1 MTCVMKNVFPS
12 NLVYHENSLSVTI
25 EHQGEKQLCRH
36 NHAFFCYQREIR
48 DVFIFF
54 LIKDRKKPEMEDGG
68 KAAKRRE
75 PILHT
80 LPDTDRE

>member
-1 MTCVMKNVFPS
+1 MLSTRNKGCV
-12 NLVYHENSLSVTI
+12 Y
-25 EHQGEKQLCRH
+25 
-36 NHAFFCYQREIR
+36 
-48 DVFIFF
+48 FF

-68 KAAKRRE
+68 KAAKGRE